1 MKKLKFDSYDGVC
14 FLNGLVFFA
23 PIALLVR
30 TQAGVSEHI
39 FFLLQALLSG
49 VIFLGEIPTGLITDK
64 IGYRKSLILA
74 QILLLT
80 ARSLLLGAF
89 LSHSVWLFVAE
100 AVVEGIAAC
109 FTSGTG
115 SAYLYNLY
123 GEEGYLAKTTH
134 AGNFGTAGFIIS
146 TVAYAGIYKVSG
158 ITGLLAATAAADLGS
173 VVMAFSLKKEG
184 MSGSFQGTKRDS
196 ETICEQKA
204 RDNLQTNEN
213 VHSHVE
219 KQERNQEL
227 CGKEKEPI
235 SIGKSLFILK
245 HPKALFFTAV
255 LSIFSIAWL
264 LINFFYV
271 EKFAACGLPVEWMS
285 AVILI
290 YSAVQMLAEP
300 ILEKLLSGGKKRDKR
315 TIMAVTSIVAGAA
328 LIAFGIVKN
337 VTVILPLM
345 CIIPLLL
352 NLPEYLLMEL
362 ENQFVDESGHAH
374 NRAAMLSVMNMGVN
388 LLEIL
393 TLSASAFLTK
403 IGIWWSF
410 LLTGVLLC
418 LVALFFVKKSR

>member
-49 VIFLGEIPTGLITDK
+49 VIFLGEIPTGFITDK

-173 VVMAFSLKKEG
+173 VVMAFSLNKE
-184 MSGSFQGTKRDS
+184 
-196 ETICEQKA
+196 
-204 RDNLQTNEN
+204 
-213 VHSHVE
+213 E
-219 KQERNQEL
+219 KNQRVS
-227 CGKEKEPI
+227 GKEKEQT
-235 SIGKSLFILK
+235 SIGSSLSILR
-245 HPKALFFTAV
+245 HPKAILFVAA

-271 EKFAACGLPVEWMS
+271 EKMAACGLPVEWLS

-290 YSAVQMLAEP
+290 YSAVQMLSEP
-300 ILEKLLSGGKKRDKR
+300 ILEKLSSGAKKRDKR
-315 TIMAVTSIVAGAA
+315 MLMAVTSIVAGVAF
-328 LIAFGIVKN
+328 LAFGMANQVAL
-337 VTVILPLM
+337 ILPLM
-345 CIIPLLL
+345 CILPLLL
-352 NLPEYLLMEL
+352 NLPEYLLSEL
-362 ENQFVDESGHAH
+362 ENQFVDESGHAD
-374 NRAAMLSVMNMGVN
+374 NRAATLSVLNIGVN

-393 TLSASAFLTK
+393 TLSVSAFLTK
-403 IGIWWSF
+403 IGIWWCF

>member
-49 VIFLGEIPTGLITDK
+49 VIFLGEIPTGFITDK

-173 VVMAFSLKKEG
+173 VVMAFSLDKE
-184 MSGSFQGTKRDS
+184 
-196 ETICEQKA
+196 
-204 RDNLQTNEN
+204 
-213 VHSHVE
+213 E
-219 KQERNQEL
+219 KNQRVG
-227 CGKEKEPI
+227 GKEKEQT
-235 SIGKSLFILK
+235 SIGSSLSILR
-245 HPKALFFTAV
+245 HPKAILFVAA

-271 EKFAACGLPVEWMS
+271 EKMAACGLPVEWLS

-290 YSAVQMLAEP
+290 YSAVQMLSEP
-300 ILEKLLSGGKKRDKR
+300 ILEKLSSGAKKRDKR
-315 TIMAVTSIVAGAA
+315 MLMAVTSIVAGVAF
-328 LIAFGIVKN
+328 LAFGMANQVAL
-337 VTVILPLM
+337 ILPLM
-345 CIIPLLL
+345 CILPLLL
-352 NLPEYLLMEL
+352 NLPEYLLSEL
-362 ENQFVDESGHAH
+362 ENQFVDESGHAD
-374 NRAAMLSVMNMGVN
+374 NRAATLSVLNIGVN

-393 TLSASAFLTK
+393 TLSVSAFLTK
-403 IGIWWSF
+403 IGIWWCF